1 MFFRPSAIPLV
12 EEWRRYINEDPRNRW
27 DQEPLYSYSHH
38 RTSLI
43 RAALPLTPCRPV
55 ADTVPPFR

>member
-38 RTSLI
+38 RTTLI
-43 RAALPLTPCRPV
+43 SCRPT
-55 ADTVPPFR
+55 ANTVPPCR